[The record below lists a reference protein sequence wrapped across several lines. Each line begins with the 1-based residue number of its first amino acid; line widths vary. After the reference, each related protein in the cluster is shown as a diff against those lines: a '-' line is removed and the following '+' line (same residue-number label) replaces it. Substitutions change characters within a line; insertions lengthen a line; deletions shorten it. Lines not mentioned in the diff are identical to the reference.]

1 MFKDVLKELR
11 KSKRITQEELA
22 HLVRVERSTVGK
34 WESKNIIPSADML
47 IELSNYFDTSVDV
60 LLGVENNEIG
70 AAIKKEREEQGLS
83 VKELAEEL
91 QISVKDVLELETNGL
106 LDNSKELVGRLEEV
120 FGMTWVDFL
129 EKYDLYDEY
138 IDPNLGDAAKNEDLK
153 KSVYED
159 AMKDSNKKYAID
171 TVAAHLEGKN
181 LTPKKLKLL
190 EQYIDALFDEDD
202 E

>member
-120 FGMTWVDFL
+120 L
-129 EKYDLYDEY
+129 
-138 IDPNLGDAAKNEDLK
+138 A
-153 KSVYED
+153 
-159 AMKDSNKKYAID
+159 
-171 TVAAHLEGKN
+171 
-181 LTPKKLKLL
+181 
-190 EQYIDALFDEDD
+190 
-202 E
+202 